1 MKKIL
6 SFLFA
11 LMTASVML
19 AQSSLV
25 VTVSNGTIVKTFQGN
40 TALTEALKVAGNG
53 DVVTMSNGRFFSGE
67 ITKNITLRGVGM
79 SDSNA
84 EGNVHGTSIISGTLR
99 INIPETETG
108 RLRMEGVYLSDSLHY
123 CTKISNAMF
132 EKCRFNTIR
141 DKGNGGVL
149 DQCSFLHCRIAGN
162 ILLEN
167 NCHVSMANCVVWGP
181 CNAGKANS
189 GFDFRNCIV
198 SFPFYWT
205 VNDTKYYNGQ
215 AVKNST
221 YRNCIIN
228 TQWSNNDSSYQLSST
243 CTVTYC
249 VGNYYAFMNLTD
261 ICKSTCWVSSGMYTS
276 LGFAF
281 KSGTEGK
288 TYSNT
293 EKFILKD
300 DAKTKYIGSDGTEVG
315 LYGGSLPYDENPVRP
330 QLLKVTVAKSTDENG
345 HLPVYIQAK
354 DAEY

>member
-6 SFLFA
+6 SLLFS
-11 LMTASVML
+11 LMVASVML

-25 VTVSNGTIVKTFQGN
+25 VTVSNGTIVKTFQGY

-53 DVVTMSNGRFFSGE
+53 DVVTMSNGQFFGGE

-84 EGNVHGTSIISGTLR
+84 EGNVHGTSVISGTLR

-108 RLRMEGVYLSDSLHY
+108 RLRMEGVYLNDSLHY

-141 DKGNGGVL
+141 PKSNGVL
-149 DQCSFLHCRIAGN
+149 DQCNFLHCRIAGH

-167 NCHVSMANCVVWGP
+167 NCHVAMANCVVWGP
-181 CNAGKANS
+181 CNAGKTNS

-198 SFPFYWT
+198 SFPFTWN
-205 VNDTKYYNGQ
+205 VNGNTYYNGQ
-215 AVKNST
+215 AVTYST

-228 TQWSNNDSSYQLSST
+228 THTGSAGNGQLSST
-243 CTVTYC
+243 CTATYC
-249 VGNYYAFMNLTD
+249 VGSYFAFRNLTD
-261 ICKSTCWVSSGMYTS
+261 ICKSTCWVVSSGDS
-276 LGFAF
+276 NSVGFAF
-281 KSGTEGK
+281 KSGTNGRD
-288 TYSNT
+288 YSNT
-293 EKFILKD
+293 EKFILTD
-300 DAKTKYIGSDGTEVG
+300 DAKKKYIGSDGTEVG

-330 QLLKVTVAKSTDENG
+330 RLLKVTVAKNTDENG
-345 HLPVYIQAK
+345 YLPVYIQAK